1 MNKFEQLQAENDI
14 KKHDIM
20 NDLMSARDRVLD
32 LCSQDGWPDEPID
45 PQLWAAAQ
53 KIIAASAFWH
63 NIAAGIEIE
72 NIVLE
77 RSDAAAP
84 EEPDHN
90 VRAGQLRFD
99 RIEHLRHRGHF
110 TNAMEVVSVDDDV
123 VRFTMKRGGSVYRAH
138 ADQVMQ
144 THPLSVMQEKEG
156 FELD

>member
-1 MNKFEQLQAENDI
+1 MKVMNDLLDNVRLTTLGGYKLSISNIEELDAEKVKALDDI
-14 KKHDIM
+14 KKHAIM
-20 NDLMSARDRVLD
+20 NDLVSARDRVLD

-90 VRAGQLRFD
+90 VRAGFRW
-99 RIEHLRHRGHF
+99 RRKKK
-110 TNAMEVVSVDDDV
+110 VS
-123 VRFTMKRGGSVYRAH
+123 S
-138 ADQVMQ
+138 
-144 THPLSVMQEKEG
+144 
-156 FELD
+156 